1 MALLKGSCF
10 VLLLAHASGY
20 VTTGLTGAMGK
31 VGSRRVTCGGMTNL
45 GMLHR
50 SAGGGGGGG
59 AAAGEGLENEAAAA
73 HVAIGGMSQQR
84 RGIVK
89 IALATALALPLGASA
104 DGATTTAPPPGEI
117 YTDPEGEVGEA
128 AQDRE

>member
-1 MALLKGSCF
+1 MAWLKVCCF

-20 VTTGLTGAMGK
+20 VTTGLTGAIGN
-31 VGSRRVTCGGMTNL
+31 VGSRRMTCGGVTNM
-45 GMLHR
+45 GMHHH
-50 SAGGGGGGG
+50 STGGGGGEATGK
-59 AAAGEGLENEAAAA
+59 GLGDEAAAA
-73 HVAIGGMSQQR
+73 PVAVGGMSQQR

-128 AQDRE
+128 EQDRE